1 MIIFDKAQIQVSQN
15 KIVANLLNN
24 SFIHYYRQLAY
35 MEFPNLKYGLS
46 LPRYGSHITIAR
58 NPLEVFDLSKAKK
71 YQGLKIEYSFDPT
84 QIYLGGFVKGFV
96 GFYVR
101 VESSQLTKIRK
112 EILLEEPKSSLHL
125 SLFSTK
131 NNSKQ

>member
-1 MIIFDKAQIQVSQN
+1 MIISDKAQIEVSQN

-58 NPLEVFDLSKAKK
+58 KPLDEFDFSKAQK
-71 YQGLKIEYSFDPT
+71 YKDRKVSFSLDST
-84 QIYLGGFVKGFV
+84 QIYLGGFAKNFV

-101 VESSQLTKIRK
+101 IQSEEMEEIRK
-112 EILLEEPKSSLHL
+112 DNPRFLGCIIPVKPLRKTH
-125 SLFSTK
+125 
-131 NNSKQ
+131 

>member
-1 MIIFDKAQIQVSQN
+1 MIISDKAQIQVSQN
-15 KIVANLLNN
+15 KIIANLLNN
-24 SFIHYYRQLAY
+24 SFIRYYRQLAY

-58 NPLEVFDLSKAKK
+58 YPLEVFDVSKAKK
-71 YQGLKIEYSFDPT
+71 YQGLVVEYCLDPT
-84 QIYLGGFVKGFV
+84 KIYLGGFSKNFV

-101 VESSQLTKIRK
+101 IESRELNDIRK
-112 EILLEEPKSSLHL
+112 KILLKPTDSSLHL

-131 NNSKQ
+131 NNSK